1 MKIPFRT
8 IRITIFLIFIN
19 LITTA
24 YTQNKMKKDIDT
36 IYKQDFKDFSL
47 QLVRDDSGENQAEFR
62 TLFIN
67 KKTNISTKIFISTY
81 KKDLRWIFGKSI
93 GEGAYYTYNIIKGFH
108 LENKLL
114 VFYSCWGVVTAVS
127 FDLTTMTHKTYYI
140 GFYPHT
146 GAFANLVHSMVA
158 KEFRN
163 IFYFHIKAGQQYG
176 GKANILGY
184 FDPKTNEM
192 YDYIPHDT
200 LGIKV
205 SDIDKSFETLREDKE
220 TSVFIKKLLTR
231 LKLVPENTEIRYLFR
246 FEYQNFTYFFYL
258 KDNILVEIL
267 RFDIEKRQWFADGY
281 RAIPSEDG
289 EEEN

>member
-1 MKIPFRT
+1 MRT
-8 IRITIFLIFIN
+8 FLFLIFI
-19 LITTA
+19 LS
-24 YTQNKMKKDIDT
+24 YSQNMFSQTKTDIDT
-36 IYKQDFKDFSL
+36 IYKQDFEDFSL
-47 QLVRDDSGENQAEFR
+47 QLVRDDSGEKQAEFR

-67 KKTNISTKIFISTY
+67 KKTGISTKIFISTY
-81 KKDLRWIFGKSI
+81 KKDSNWATSKYL
-93 GEGAYYTYNIIKGFH
+93 GEGVYYTYNIIKGFH

-140 GFYPHT
+140 GLYPHT
-146 GAFANLVHSMVA
+146 GAFAYLSHSIET
-158 KEFRN
+158 KEYKG
-163 IFYFHIKAGQQYG
+163 IFYFHIEAGQQYG
-176 GKANILGY
+176 GRANILGY
-184 FDPKTNEM
+184 FNPKTNKM
-192 YDYIPHDT
+192 YDYIPDNT
-200 LGIKV
+200 LGKRI
-205 SDIDKSFETLREDKE
+205 SDINKSFETLKEDKE

-246 FEYQNFTYFFYL
+246 FKYQNFTYFFYL
-258 KDNILVEIL
+258 KDNILIEIL

>member
-1 MKIPFRT
+1 MRT
-8 IRITIFLIFIN
+8 FLFLIFI
-19 LITTA
+19 LS
-24 YTQNKMKKDIDT
+24 YSQNMFSQTKTDIDT
-36 IYKQDFKDFSL
+36 IYKQDFEDFSL
-47 QLVRDDSGENQAEFR
+47 QLVRDDSGEKQAEFR

-67 KKTNISTKIFISTY
+67 KKASISTKIFISTY
-81 KKDLRWIFGKSI
+81 KKDLHWIFGKSI

-108 LENKLL
+108 LENRLL

-163 IFYFHIKAGQQYG
+163 IFYFHIQAGQQYG

-192 YDYIPHDT
+192 YNYIPRDT

-205 SDIDKSFETLREDKE
+205 SDIDKSFETLKEDKE
-220 TSVFIKKLLTR
+220 TSVFIRKLLIR
-231 LKLVPENTEIRYLFR
+231 LKLAPDNVAISYLFR
-246 FEYQNFTYFFYL
+246 SEYQNFTYFFYI
-258 KDNILVEIL
+258 KDNSSVEIL
-267 RFDIEKRQWFADGY
+267 RYDIEKKEWFVGGY
-281 RAIPSEDG
+281 NASPSLTSEKP
-289 EEEN
+289 

>member
-8 IRITIFLIFIN
+8 TYITIFLIFIN

-24 YTQNKMKKDIDT
+24 YTQNKMKKDIDI
-36 IYKQDFKDFSL
+36 IYEQDFKDFSL
-47 QLVRDDSGENQAEFR
+47 QLVRDDSGEKQAEFR

-67 KKTNISTKIFISTY
+67 KKTGISTKIFISTY
-81 KKDLRWIFGKSI
+81 KKDSNWTTSKYL
-93 GEGAYYTYNIIKGFH
+93 GEGVYYTYNIIKGFH

-114 VFYSCWGVVTAVS
+114 VFYSCWGIVTAVS

-146 GAFANLVHSMVA
+146 GAFAYLSHSIEA

-163 IFYFHIKAGQQYG
+163 IFYFRIQAGQQYG
-176 GKANILGY
+176 GKANILGC

-192 YDYIPHDT
+192 YDYIPRDT

-205 SDIDKSFETLREDKE
+205 SDIDKSFETLIEDKE

-246 FEYQNFTYFFYL
+246 FKYQNFTYFFYL

-281 RAIPSEDG
+281 RAIPSIDG
-289 EEEN
+289 KKEN